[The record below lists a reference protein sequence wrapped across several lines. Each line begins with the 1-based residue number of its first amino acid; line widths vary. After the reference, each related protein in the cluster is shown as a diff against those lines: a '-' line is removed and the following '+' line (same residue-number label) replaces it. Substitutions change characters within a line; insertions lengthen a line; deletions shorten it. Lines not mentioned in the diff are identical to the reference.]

1 MHTFESISSVSD
13 LYLKYFVVG
22 AIAKDIYDNTL
33 LLEGNACSYKH
44 LFPQSNIHFMFRLYN
59 ILIQNSYASFVCNNI
74 SDFVFRA
81 YLFQVGQTGLHAQ
94 PLV

>member
-1 MHTFESISSVSD
+1 MFKSILSVSD
-13 LYLKYFVVG
+13 LYLENFVIG

-33 LLEGNACSYKH
+33 LLEGSACSYEH
-44 LFPQSNIHFMFRLYN
+44 LFPQNNVHYMLGYN
-59 ILIQNSYASFVCNNI
+59 FSIQNSYTSFVCNNI
-74 SDFVFRA
+74 NYFVFRA